1 MAKVPF
7 LKPAFHSLEKDFSL
21 AEIPASTMLTDGVP
35 GLLDGRVALDDEVSS
50 VSK

>member
-21 AEIPASTMLTDGVP
+21 AVMPASTMLTEASQASLTA
-35 GLLDGRVALDDEVSS
+35 GLLSMTSESS